1 MIEFYTSPTPNGH
14 KISCA
19 LEHMKIPYKTITIN
33 LREHEQFSKEFT
45 KLNPNHKI
53 PAILDT
59 SNNLKLAESGAI
71 LIYLAEKSGLLYPEK
86 NKYEILQWLMFQM
99 AHIGPMMGQANV
111 FYRYLDEKLDTA
123 ISRYHKECRRLFEV
137 MDNHLSENE
146 FLTEEF
152 SIADIA
158 NWCWIRTY
166 KWSGIDFTGLDHLS
180 RWMKQ
185 IYSIEGMKEGL
196 DVPISQEDLK
206 KYYESKI
213 GRGGNNIVIK

>member
-1 MIEFYTSPTPNGH
+1 ME
-14 KISCA
+14 
-19 LEHMKIPYKTITIN
+19 IPYKTITIN
-33 LREHEQFSKEFT
+33 LREHEQFTKEFSI
-45 KLNPNHKI
+45 LNPNHKI

-59 SNNLKLAESGAI
+59 ANNLKLAESGAI
-71 LIYLAEKSGLLYPEK
+71 LIYLAEKSGQLYPEN

-111 FYRYLDEKLDTA
+111 FYRYLDEKVDIA

-137 MDNHLSENE
+137 LDNHLSKNE
-146 FLTEEF
+146 FLTDEF

-158 NWCWIRTY
+158 NWCWVRTY
-166 KWSGIDFTGLDHLS
+166 KWSGIDFNDLNHLS
-180 RWMKQ
+180 RWMKH
-185 IYSIEGMKEGL
+185 IYSIKGMSEGL

-213 GRGGNNIVIK
+213 GRSGNNIVIK

>member
-19 LEHMKIPYKTITIN
+19 LEHMQIPYKTITIN
-33 LREHEQFSKEFT
+33 LREHEQFT
-45 KLNPNHKI
+45 KKFSVLNPNHKI

-59 SNNLKLAESGAI
+59 ANNLKLAESGAI
-71 LIYLAEKSGLLYPEK
+71 LIYLAEKSGQLYPEK

-111 FYRYLDEKLDTA
+111 FYRYLDEKVDIA

-137 MDNHLSENE
+137 LDNHLSKNE
-146 FLTEEF
+146 FLTDEF

-158 NWCWIRTY
+158 NWCWVRTY
-166 KWSGIDFTGLDHLS
+166 KWSGIDFTELNHLS

-185 IYSIEGMKEGL
+185 IYSIKGMSEGL
-196 DVPISQEDLK
+196 DVPISQDDLK

>member
-1 MIEFYTSPTPNGH
+1 ME
-14 KISCA
+14 
-19 LEHMKIPYKTITIN
+19 IPYKTITIN
-33 LREHEQFSKEFT
+33 LREHEQFTKEFSI
-45 KLNPNHKI
+45 LNPNHKI

-59 SNNLKLAESGAI
+59 ANNLKLAESGAI
-71 LIYLAEKSGLLYPEK
+71 LIYLAEKSGQLYPEN

-111 FYRYLDEKLDTA
+111 FYRYLDEKVDIA

-137 MDNHLSENE
+137 LDNHLSKNE
-146 FLTEEF
+146 FLTDEF

-158 NWCWIRTY
+158 NWCWVRTY
-166 KWSGIDFTGLDHLS
+166 KWSGIDFNDLNHLS
-180 RWMKQ
+180 RWMKH
-185 IYSIEGMKEGL
+185 IYSIKGMSEGL